1 MTRIRKSS
9 LDERAARILPLTPAV
24 TQILLSLS
32 TEDRHGLGIAADIK
46 AFTDGARVLGPGT
59 LYGTI
64 KRLLDAQLI
73 EDLDSPGGAGDDP
86 RRRYY
91 RMTPLGRRVLELETE
106 RLAAL
111 VGTAQRRRAFRRS

>member
-1 MTRIRKSS
+1 MPPLRKSS
-9 LDERAARILPLTPAV
+9 LDERATRLLPLTPAV

-46 AFTDGARVLGPGT
+46 AFTDGATVLGPGT

-64 KRLLDAQLI
+64 KRMLDAQLV
-73 EDLDSPGGAGDDP
+73 EDLDNPGGAGDDP

-91 RMTPLGRRVLELETE
+91 RITALGRRVLELETE

-111 VGTAQRRRAFRRS
+111 VGTAHRRRAFTRP